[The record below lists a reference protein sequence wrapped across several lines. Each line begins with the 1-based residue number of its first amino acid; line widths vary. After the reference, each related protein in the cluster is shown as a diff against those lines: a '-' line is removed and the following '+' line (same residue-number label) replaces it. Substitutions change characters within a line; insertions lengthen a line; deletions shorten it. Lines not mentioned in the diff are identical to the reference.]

1 MNDFKKRLTLQI
13 DLDFE
18 ETQTCTGLTVNG
30 EKINIPGEV
39 LKANSTNSQ
48 VRKSDGEVLMKKIA
62 DAMEDR
68 RISAETIAKK
78 SKIARST
85 FFAYMKTPGRAKL
98 ATMMRMLHAA
108 GIQKVTLSTGGTYRE
123 K

>member
-1 MNDFKKRLTLQI
+1 MKKRMTLQL

-18 ETQTCTGLTVNG
+18 ESETCTGISING
-30 EKINIPGEV
+30 EKINLPGEV
-39 LKANSTNSQ
+39 LKANSTNSL
-48 VRKSDGEVLMKKIA
+48 VKKSDGEVLMKKIS

-85 FFAYMKTPGRAKL
+85 FFTYMKTPGRATL

-108 GIQKVTLSTGGTYRE
+108 GIQKITLSTGGTYRE